1 LAFRSIIK
9 PSWQDQRFKF
19 KLKINPSTH
28 DGLFFLQYRV
38 KRYQLNNEIKK
49 NNIARKIT
57 IVSINEKLLVLN
69 VGFLLYRGLRFI
81 DLPI

>member
-1 LAFRSIIK
+1 MNLFFITCLLNGV
-9 PSWQDQRFKF
+9 Q
-19 KLKINPSTH
+19 STH